1 MRRFLPRFGRG
12 IDEAAYA
19 KVMAE
24 LQQSGPI
31 PGLWAKA
38 IAETDGDERASKA
51 LYLRLHVAQVL
62 KQERMEAA
70 RAAAQAREAAHVTRA
85 RERGA
90 SSMILYLVVGFI
102 VIVTALSGIVA
113 SIYLY

>member
-1 MRRFLPRFGRG
+1 MRRLLPRLGRG
-12 IDEAAYA
+12 IDAAAYA
-19 KVMAE
+19 KVMAHLKE
-24 LQQSGPI
+24 SGPI

-51 LYLRLHVAQVL
+51 LYLRLHVAQIV
-62 KQERMEAA
+62 KQEKAETARALAESREAA
-70 RAAAQAREAAHVTRA
+70 RAQRA

-90 SSMILYLVVGFI
+90 SSTMLYLVVGFI

-113 SIYLY
+113 SIYL